1 MTQEYDE
8 DGNAICVLF
17 EWGSG
22 IFVTSQEW
30 QKNHYPNATRIA
42 TGKYETLKVLQRLRE
57 EQRDYETM
65 GT

>member
-8 DGNAICVLF
+8 DGNAICALF

-30 QKNHYPNATRIA
+30 QKKYYPQATHIA
-42 TGKYETLKVLQRLRE
+42 TGKYKTLKILQRLRE
-57 EQRDYETM
+57 EQREHETM
-65 GT
+65 GR